1 MGREPGARRPAGQA
15 PPGVQG
21 RLPGSGTG
29 QGPHEVRCS
38 DSCRHVPGIRK
49 ASNLII

>member
-1 MGREPGARRPAGQA
+1 MGREPGTRRLAGQA

-21 RLPGSGTG
+21 RLLGLGTG

-38 DSCRHVPGIRK
+38 DSCGHVPGIRK
-49 ASNLII
+49 ASNQII